1 MKNYYFMDH
10 PVVKK
15 LQKHFGID
23 KPYALEWGGWTIW
36 KNKVKSEKPF
46 AYFLTETIPN
56 FLDDLVYDV
65 TEIWNRPIRYVRN
78 RYIDRTHIMPTD
90 LEPGE
95 WWDCDSRLVSG
106 MRQLIIDHVEIELAY
121 ANYSEK
127 KKFKWENGRS
137 IEAGLDYLNWAT
149 GLRYDSSWGVDEDDE
164 KFGELTHQ
172 ATAASELL
180 EIYNWCKNYN
190 NRPDLMDVSGWSA
203 YCDTLRDRGVGMF
216 DARPTAEEA
225 PDLADMRE
233 TSHKKLRELEAQ
245 REAEDTEM
253 LCRIVKMRQSLWT

>member
-1 MKNYYFMDH
+1 MDH

-15 LQKHFGID
+15 LQNHFGID
-23 KPYALEWGGWTIW
+23 KPYALPWGEWSVW
-36 KNKVKSEKPF
+36 KKKIKTEKPF
-46 AYFLTETIPN
+46 AYFLTETVPN

-65 TEIWNRPIRYVRN
+65 SEIWNRPIRYVRN

-90 LEPGE
+90 LKPGE

-137 IEAGLDYLNWAT
+137 IEAGLDYLNWST

-172 ATAASELL
+172 ATNASELL

-216 DARPTAEEA
+216 DVRPTAEEA
-225 PDLADMRE
+225 PDLEDMRE

-245 REAEDTEM
+245 RDEEDTEM
-253 LCRIVKMRQSLWT
+253 LCRIVKIRQSLWT